1 MTLYVALKLHLA
13 DAFAFNETKKKKNA
27 IHLPTVYVHFK
38 SVFVFANEHLNLI
51 CNVPVHTSV
60 QLFSTIHQGFW

>member
-13 DAFAFNETKKKKNA
+13 NAFAFNETKKPT

>member
-13 DAFAFNETKKKKNA
+13 DAFAFNETKKKNA

-60 QLFSTIHQGFW
+60 